1 MSKRNT
7 IRMME
12 DDPVPQDYLP
22 SYESAI
28 SEGLQQHSESVGT
41 DGRINVNLD
50 SRLATTLAR
59 FVPDFKDPAHL
70 AQAAAAE
77 GPPPEYF
84 EAAERF
90 AEKKTFP
97 VKLNIVIQVVGSR
110 GDVQPFIALGNELQ
124 TYGHRV
130 RLATHDVFDD
140 FVRKSGLE
148 FYPIGGDPSEL
159 MAYMV
164 KNPGLIPS
172 LKSLKGGDIQ
182 KKRKM
187 VKEMLEGCWRS
198 CIEPDDQTGT
208 PFVADAIIANPP
220 SFAHVHCA
228 QALGVPLHLMFT
240 MPWSSTRAFPHPL
253 ANLKFGDKG
262 VVDQMTANF
271 VSYSVVEWLTWQGL
285 GDVINDWRRT
295 IDLEE
300 VPFSEG
306 PVLAESQKIPFTYCW
321 SPSLVPKPI
330 DWPAYIDV
338 CGFFF
343 REPPQYEPPTELAN
357 FLKNGPTPIYIGF
370 GSIVIDNPDEMTKI
384 LVEAVRATGVRA
396 IISKGWSNLGGIDAD
411 DILFLGD
418 CPHEWLFA
426 NVAAVFHHG
435 GAGTT
440 ACGLLNGRPTTI
452 VPFFGDQPFWG
463 DMVAIA
469 GAGPKPIPHKQLNA
483 QNLADAIRF
492 CLTPEAAAAAGE
504 LAAKMKTE
512 SGVATAAKS
521 FHANLPLDML
531 QCDIF
536 PNQPAVWE
544 FKRGKK
550 HVKLSKQAAGILLD
564 HLKIGQKNMSLHE
577 TKTYII
583 ENRRWDPFTG
593 TASSLMGVG
602 YGMVK
607 GATDI
612 VVKPVQVYNQ
622 RSKLKAA
629 EMEDIERRSARS
641 MSSLEVQTPPRS
653 PSLAPPQSDALDR
666 PRSAGRG
673 CGSTTGAVFK
683 ASASGVGTFF
693 KSYGKFYLEVPLAVT
708 EGLREAPKLYGA
720 KVENRAAITDWK
732 SGAMVG
738 GKNFVTGLGG
748 GFADLFY
755 QPYKGGRDGGAAGAA
770 LGVGKGVMNMATK
783 TASATLGIVTYPT
796 QGIYQSIRTAV
807 KSKTRQ
813 SIAAARQVEGEYLAR
828 NIEVDIHQTLQ
839 RFDEI
844 CVASEKE
851 KKGKE
856 REGGNF
862 FDFGR
867 KGKDKDTHAT
877 F

>member
-1 MSKRNT
+1 MSKRDT
-7 IRMME
+7 VRMVEE
-12 DDPVPQDYLP
+12 DTMPQDYLP
-22 SYESAI
+22 SYETAI
-28 SEGLQQHSESVGT
+28 NEGLHQHRDSV
-41 DGRINVNLD
+41 R
-50 SRLATTLAR
+50 
-59 FVPDFKDPAHL
+59 K
-70 AQAAAAE
+70 
-77 GPPPEYF
+77 YF

-140 FVRKSGLE
+140 FVRKSNLE

-198 CIEPDDQTGT
+198 CIEPDTQTGK

-253 ANLKFGDKG
+253 ANLRFGDKG

-271 VSYSVVEWLTWQGL
+271 VSYSIVEWLTWQGL
-285 GDVINDWRRT
+285 GDVINDWRKT

-321 SPSLVPKPI
+321 SQRWCPSRLIGLHTSYTPSP
-330 DWPAYIDV
+330 
-338 CGFFF
+338 
-343 REPPQYEPPTELAN
+343 ELAN

-384 LVEAVRATGVRA
+384 LVEAVRSTGVRA
-396 IISKGWSNLGGIDAD
+396 IISKGWSNLGGIESD
-411 DILFLGD
+411 DVLFLGD

-492 CLTPEAAAAAGE
+492 CLTPEAAAAAGKV
-504 LAAKMKTE
+504 AAKMKTE
-512 SGVATAAKS
+512 NGVATAAKS
-521 FHANLPLDML
+521 FHANLPLEIL

-536 PNQPAVWE
+536 PDQPAVWE

-550 HVKLSKQAAGILLD
+550 HMKLSKRAAGVLLD
-564 HLKIGQKNMSLHE
+564 HLKIGRKNMSPHE
-577 TKTYII
+577 TRTYII
-583 ENRRWDPFTG
+583 ENRRWDPVTG
-593 TASSLMGVG
+593 SVSSMMSAGMG
-602 YGMVK
+602 MAK

-612 VVKPVQVYNQ
+612 VVKPIQVYHQ
-622 RSKLKAA
+622 RSKMKSA
-629 EMEDIERRSARS
+629 EMEDVMRSSA
-641 MSSLEVQTPPRS
+641 SSDCQTPPRS
-653 PSLAPPQSDALDR
+653 PSLAPPQSDALER

-673 CGSTTGAVFK
+673 CGSTTGAAMK
-683 ASASGVGTFF
+683 ASASGLGTFF
-693 KSYGKFYLEVPLAVT
+693 KSYSKFFLDVPVAVT
-708 EGLREAPKLYGA
+708 EGLRVTPKLYGE
-720 KVENRAAITDWK
+720 KVADRAPITDWK
-732 SGAMVG
+732 SGATVG
-738 GKNFVTGLGG
+738 GKNFVTGIGG
-748 GFADLFY
+748 GFTDLFY

-770 LGVGKGVMNMATK
+770 LGVGKGVMNMVTK
-783 TASATLGIVTYPT
+783 TASGTLGIVAYPA
-796 QGIYQSIRTAV
+796 QGAYQSIRTAV
-807 KSKTRQ
+807 KSKTRH
-813 SIAAARQVEGEYLAR
+813 SIAAARHVEGNYLAR
-828 NIEVDIHQTLQ
+828 NTPVDIEIVLQ
-839 RFDEI
+839 KFDEI
-844 CVASEKE
+844 CRASEA
-851 KKGKE
+851 GKT
-856 REGGNF
+856 REGNF

-867 KGKDKDTHAT
+867 KSKDRDTQEASY
-877 F
+877 